1 MNNTKALRRFIREM
15 NEVSGDSLT
24 WGELMNLFKPTA
36 PPVPAAD
43 ATTPV
48 GGDANSFSDA
58 GYSPGA
64 AANDDRLNAL
74 IIGDSQAGGALG
86 AAIKAQLQSLGYDVN
101 VSHKNG
107 ASGAQIAADQIPQ
120 AGAMPDLVVACFGGN
135 DGSPS
140 NARSAAR
147 QIYESVVGSGGFL
160 IAVGPPPATR
170 ITDPQL
176 AGRIFPAL
184 GAQPS
189 PSAWFELERGAYVDR
204 RVDIAE
210 AIEDEIVGRPNAA
223 GYGIASRADSS
234 YPDQPDGLHLVNGAA
249 AVSRNLLAAVG
260 IDQIT
265 ARLKS
270 GIAARAPQQTQ
281 EYTLSATAEEIAQV
295 YPEMRSY
302 ADEIVRVSGVI
313 GIKPSWLA
321 NVINF
326 ESRGGD
332 PQAVNTF
339 GTKPTYAT
347 GLIQFMPSTARGL
360 GTTREELYGMSGRE
374 QMKWVEKYFMPWR
387 GRLDSQEDVYMVVF
401 YPVAIGKPDNWTF
414 PPAVE
419 KSNPGIRTPADYA
432 RMANRNARLSA

>member
-1 MNNTKALRRFIREM
+1 MNNEKALRLLIREM
-15 NEVSGDSLT
+15 NEANDAPVT
-24 WGELMNLFKPTA
+24 WGDLMNLFKPQA
-36 PPVPAAD
+36 PVTPTAD
-43 ATTPV
+43 ATTAV
-48 GGDANSFSDA
+48 DDGANSFSDA

-86 AAIKAQLQSLGYDVN
+86 AAIKAQLQGLGYDVK
-101 VSHKNG
+101 VSHSNG
-107 ASGAQIAADQIPQ
+107 ASGAQIAADQIPP

-160 IAVGPPPATR
+160 IAVGPPPATM
-170 ITDPQL
+170 ITNPQL
-176 AGRIFPAL
+176 AGKIFPAL
-184 GAQPS
+184 GAMPN
-189 PSAWFELERGAYVDR
+189 PNAWFELERGAYVDR

-223 GYGIASRADSS
+223 GYGIAARAGSS
-234 YPDQPDGLHLVNGAA
+234 YPDQPDGLHLVTGAES
-249 AVSRNLLAAVG
+249 VSRNLLAAVG

-270 GIAARAPQQTQ
+270 AIAARAPQQTQ
-281 EYTLSATAEEIAQV
+281 EYALSASAEEIAQV
-295 YPEMRSY
+295 YPKMRSY
-302 ADEIVRVSGVI
+302 AGEIVSVSDVI
-313 GIKPSWLA
+313 GIKPNWLA

-332 PQAVNTF
+332 PRARN
-339 GTKPTYAT
+339 PTSNAT
-347 GLIQFMPSTARGL
+347 GLIQFMPRTALGL
-360 GTTREELYGMSGRE
+360 GTTIDALYNMTGQE
-374 QMKWVEKYFMPWR
+374 QMRWVEAYFSPFR
-387 GRLDSQEDVYMVVF
+387 GKLDSQEDVYMAVF
-401 YPVAIGKPDNWTF
+401 YPVAIGKPDTWTF

-419 KSNPGIRTPADYA
+419 KWNPGIRTPADYA
-432 RMANRNARLSA
+432 RMANRNAKLPV